1 MKLISALITGL
12 VFGIGISVSGMTDP
26 AKVWNFFDT
35 AGTWEPN
42 LAFVIDGVMIMTFLG
57 YRVVLQRSKP
67 LFSDHF

>member
-1 MKLISALITGL
+1 MKLISALIFSL
-12 VFGIGISVSGMTDP
+12 VFGIGISVSGMIDP